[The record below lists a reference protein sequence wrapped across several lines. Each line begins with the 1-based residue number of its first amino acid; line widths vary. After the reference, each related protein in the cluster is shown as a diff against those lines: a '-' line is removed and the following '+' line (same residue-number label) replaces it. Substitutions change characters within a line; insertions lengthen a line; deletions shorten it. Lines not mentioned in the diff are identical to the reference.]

1 MFKRLPVF
9 FVIALVVFSIL
20 TAPSAA
26 LASSGGQYAELK
38 GTLAAVDTSAS
49 TVTIT
54 PKKGGS
60 DVTLTVDANTLI
72 KRNSRTATLA
82 DLQVGDKVEAKYD
95 PATMLA
101 FKIKAKF
108 KVSELKGIIVAVDTS
123 ASTVTITPKKGGTD
137 VTLNVDANTS
147 IKRKGPATL
156 ADLQIGDK
164 IEAKYDPA
172 AMLAIKIEAKP
183 NLAKVKG
190 TIAAIDTAA
199 GTLTITP
206 KNGSPDVTLTVDA
219 NTYIKRNGQPA
230 TLADLLVGDRVEAK
244 YNPATMLAASI
255 KASNL
260 LEVKGSIAAVD
271 TTAGTVT
278 ITPSDGSGDVTLTVD
293 ANTRIERY
301 DAPATLAD
309 LLVGDPVEAKYDPTT
324 MLAVKIE
331 VE

>member
-1 MFKRLPVF
+1 MYKKFTF
-9 FVIALVVFSIL
+9 ILVTAFIVLGLL
-20 TAPSAA
+20 TAPSPAFA
-26 LASSGGQYAELK
+26 SGGGNYAELK
-38 GTLAAVDTSAS
+38 GTIAAVDTSAS

-72 KRNSRTATLA
+72 KRNSQPATLA
-82 DLQVGDKVEAKYD
+82 DLQIGDKVEAKYD

-101 FKIKAKF
+101 FKLKAKF
-108 KVSELKGIIVAVDTS
+108 KVSELKGIIAAVDTS
-123 ASTVTITPKKGGTD
+123 ASTVTITPKKGGAD
-137 VTLNVDANTS
+137 VTLNVDANTL
-147 IKRKGPATL
+147 IKRNGPATL
-156 ADLQIGDK
+156 ADLQAGDK
-164 IEAKYDPA
+164 VEAKYDPA

-190 TIAAIDTAA
+190 TIAAVDTAA

-206 KNGSPDVTLTVDA
+206 KDGSPDVTLAVDA

-244 YNPATMLAASI
+244 YNPVTLLAATI

-260 LEVKGSIAAVD
+260 LEVKGTIAAVD
-271 TTAGTVT
+271 TSASTVT
-278 ITPSDGSGDVTLTVD
+278 ITPSDGSPDVTLTVD
-293 ANTRIERY
+293 ANTKIERFSN
-301 DAPATLAD
+301 PATLAD

-324 MLAVKIE
+324 MLAFKIE